1 MSTRAYDFDP
11 RIKAANKREAEE
23 KAAIKQAKKDAKA

>member
-11 RIKAANKREAEE
+11 RIKASVAKEAGE
-23 KAAIKQAKKDAKA
+23 KDAIK